1 MSSLTILKAE
11 EFSYSMVQF
20 WGFESIYSKSYD
32 VSKNARKSI
41 SVEQNT
47 KYCIL
52 DCITLLLHLSRI
64 VKDVKYVD
72 SFCLGLQND
81 LFPATISI
89 LSEKL
94 RYF

>member
-11 EFSYSMVQF
+11 EFYYSMVQF

-47 KYCIL
+47 KYCIP
-52 DCITLLLHLSRI
+52 DCITLLHLSRI
-64 VKDVKYVD
+64 VKDVEDID
-72 SFCLGLQND
+72 SSYLGLQNE